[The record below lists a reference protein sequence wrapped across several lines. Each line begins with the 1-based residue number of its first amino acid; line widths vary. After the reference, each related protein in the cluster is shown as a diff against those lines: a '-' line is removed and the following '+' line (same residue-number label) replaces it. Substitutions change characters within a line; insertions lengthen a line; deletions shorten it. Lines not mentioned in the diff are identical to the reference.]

1 MYKNREPYFIF
12 PVISIK
18 HLQQSLVNN
27 SLMGGRVSFE
37 CHGQKSILQITEFQ
51 VCIWALYYNLEYQ
64 KIKMSRQCNLMNH
77 AQHIWVCVCSSA
89 MESACRVVTFQ
100 FTIFHLL
107 VLHRHE
113 SPMFFLFTLRH
124 HRCNWPIIFQEKR
137 PECRQNPLKIRLFQT
152 TKKISLEAWIV
163 NEFESLQMR
172 QRAILY
178 IYWK

>member
-77 AQHIWVCVCSSA
+77 AQHIWVCVCVFECNGKCLSCRYISVHNFSPSRVTSSWITHA
-89 MESACRVVTFQ
+89 F
-100 FTIFHLL
+100 
-107 VLHRHE
+107 
-113 SPMFFLFTLRH
+113 
-124 HRCNWPIIFQEKR
+124 PIYFA
-137 PECRQNPLKIRLFQT
+137 
-152 TKKISLEAWIV
+152 SS
-163 NEFESLQMR
+163 SLQL
-172 QRAILY
+172 ADY
-178 IYWK
+178 ISGKTARVSAEPIKN